1 MMGKRDPIVMRWE
14 CMNNGIVLWLARK
27 NAILF
32 HSLNELLHDLGAS
45 CTDAIIFHSL
55 NA

>member
-1 MMGKRDPIVMRWE
+1 
-14 CMNNGIVLWLARK
+14 MNNEIVLCLARK

-55 NA
+55 NELRLDMGASCTNRI